1 MAVKGA
7 AAKQE
12 VMAVILE
19 AFGDKAF
26 LYNSGKEIRVNCV
39 ENGEP
44 VQIKLALTAAKVA
57 VEAGDDVAIPG
68 AGIVVKNDA
77 SPFPEPVVSQK
88 VDAVKIEAT
97 DDERAN
103 VIALMQSLG
112 L

>member
-26 LYNSGKEIRVNCV
+26 LYNGGKEIRVNCV

-68 AGIVVKNDA
+68 AGLVKNDVA
-77 SPFPEPVVSQK
+77 PFPEPVVSQK

-103 VIALMQSLG
+103 VAALMASLG

>member
-68 AGIVVKNDA
+68 AGLVKNDA
-77 SPFPEPVVSQK
+77 VPFPEPVEK
-88 VDAVKIEAT
+88 VEAVKIEAS
-97 DDERAN
+97 DDEKAN
-103 VIALMQSLG
+103 VMALMAQLG

>member
-1 MAVKGA
+1 MAKGA

-26 LYNSGKEIRVNCV
+26 LYNDGKEIRVHCV

-57 VEAGDDVAIPG
+57 VEQGDDVVLPG
-68 AGIVVKNDA
+68 AGLVKNDA
-77 SPFPEPVVSQK
+77 SPFPEPLVNKAVDMRIEVSDTEK
-88 VDAVKIEAT
+88 
-97 DDERAN
+97 AN
-103 VIALMQSLG
+103 VEALMASLG